1 MKKVLTGG
9 VFNTIHQGH
18 IRFLKRAGELGDCLV
33 VVVANDKTVLKK
45 KPLLKPQEE
54 RKNALEKL
62 GIADKVV
69 IGDERDFLKVVKK
82 EKPDI
87 VALGYDQEPDKGLLE
102 TLKELGCKLVRIK
115 KFGSYSTSR
124 ILEKNKQGGRISLP
138 PR

>member
-18 IRFLKRAGELGDCLV
+18 IWFLKKAKELGDCLI

-45 KPLLKPQEE
+45 KPLIKPQEE
-54 RKNALEKL
+54 RKEALERL

-82 EKPDI
+82 ERPKV
-87 VALGYDQEPDKGLLE
+87 VALG
-102 TLKELGCKLVRIK
+102 
-115 KFGSYSTSR
+115 
-124 ILEKNKQGGRISLP
+124 
-138 PR
+138 